1 MVRFSLFKFLLSPAL
16 GASFALALAVTPAR
30 AEDPTTNFGPV
41 GPNEPILATMDGQRI
56 IAFFVPERGSCAV
69 NAIIWKDAGADAPY
83 ASSRV
88 RTSLRPGEMVGFDH
102 GARGAMN
109 LLCGADA
116 STLTVVAP
124 AELVLTG
131 SSPNSGR

>member
-16 GASFALALAVTPAR
+16 GASLALTVAVTPAR
-30 AEDPTTNFGPV
+30 ADDPTTNFGPF
-41 GPNEPILATMDGQRI
+41 GPNEPILAAMDGQRV

-69 NAIIWKDAGADAPY
+69 NAIIWKDLGADAPY

-88 RTSLRPGEMVGFDH
+88 RTSLRPGEMVKFDH
-102 GARGAMN
+102 GPRGAMN

-124 AELVLTG
+124 AELILTNA
-131 SSPNSGR
+131 PNSGQ

>member
-1 MVRFSLFKFLLSPAL
+1 MVRFSLFKFLASPAAL
-16 GASFALALAVTPAR
+16 GALLALAVAVTPAH

-41 GPNEPILATMDGQRI
+41 GPNEPILATMDGQRVV
-56 IAFFVPERGSCAV
+56 AFFVPERGSCAV
-69 NAIIWKDAGADAPY
+69 NAIIWKDLGADAPY

-116 STLTVVAP
+116 ATLTVVAP
-124 AELVLTG
+124 ADLILTG
-131 SSPNSGR
+131 TSVKN